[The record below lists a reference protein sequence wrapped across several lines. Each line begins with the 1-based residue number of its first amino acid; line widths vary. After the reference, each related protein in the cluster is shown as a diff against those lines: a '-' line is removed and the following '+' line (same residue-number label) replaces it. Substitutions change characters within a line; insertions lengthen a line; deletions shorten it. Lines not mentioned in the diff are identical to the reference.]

1 LALFETSVDA
11 VEVAVWSAEL
21 GPEEMFPP
29 AIETG
34 ALPLTAF

>member
-1 LALFETSVDA
+1 LALFETSVSA
-11 VEVAVWSAEL
+11 VDVASCVAEL